1 MGVDPSSRCHQDW
14 QGSSALLVHP
24 DLAPAAALCRRDENR
39 SAPVVEI
46 VLGERE
52 RFLDA
57 PAGAPE
63 VPLL

>member
-1 MGVDPSSRCHQDW
+1 
-14 QGSSALLVHP
+14 LLVHP

-39 SAPVVEI
+39 SAPVVEV